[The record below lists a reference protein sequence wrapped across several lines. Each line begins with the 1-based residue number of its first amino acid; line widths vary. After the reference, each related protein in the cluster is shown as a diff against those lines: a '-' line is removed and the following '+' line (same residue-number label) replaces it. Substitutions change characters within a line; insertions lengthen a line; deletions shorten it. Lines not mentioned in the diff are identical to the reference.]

1 MILKFQNALMKTQ
14 WLRTTQL
21 KDPTKVDANNNIKF
35 LIIVIEYPT
44 FKKLNAGN
52 YFKLLNLYLAKMLIS
67 NLNLKDLN
75 EVYWRDTQVY
85 FKDYIVR
92 LLLKMQESKDYGRY
106 FWDVLLSK
114 NEYIEKKRKLIISTI
129 FNLLLIRKLIMYWLT
144 DICRTRFSLECY

>member
-1 MILKFQNALMKTQ
+1 
-14 WLRTTQL
+14 
-21 KDPTKVDANNNIKF
+21 
-35 LIIVIEYPT
+35 

-52 YFKLLNLYLAKMLIS
+52 YFKLLNLDLAKMLIS

-106 FWDVLLSK
+106 F
-114 NEYIEKKRKLIISTI
+114 
-129 FNLLLIRKLIMYWLT
+129 
-144 DICRTRFSLECY
+144 

>member
-1 MILKFQNALMKTQ
+1 M
-14 WLRTTQL
+14 RTTQL

-52 YFKLLNLYLAKMLIS
+52 YFKLLNLDLAKMLIS

-106 FWDVLLSK
+106 F
-114 NEYIEKKRKLIISTI
+114 
-129 FNLLLIRKLIMYWLT
+129 
-144 DICRTRFSLECY
+144 